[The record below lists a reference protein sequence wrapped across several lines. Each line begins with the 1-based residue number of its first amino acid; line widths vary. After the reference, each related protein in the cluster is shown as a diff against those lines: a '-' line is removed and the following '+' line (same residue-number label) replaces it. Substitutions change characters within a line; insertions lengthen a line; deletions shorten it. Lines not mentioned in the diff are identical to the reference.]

1 MDWRLKVATQAV
13 LNRVPFGQALRRLK
27 RRHFGYGPDDAN
39 LRETLVHLAQMKAA
53 LEAQGRTFEGATVL
67 EIGSGWFPT
76 IPIMLALGGAEQVL
90 MSDLNRHMDEVTFAA
105 TLRFL
110 RRVMPSN
117 SSLEA
122 IGALTDL
129 PIRYL
134 APFDVDEIQDGSLDV
149 VVSRTVFE
157 HIPPNDLLRLLK
169 GLRPKL
175 AAGGLMVHLI
185 DHSDHLEHTDKS
197 ISKINF
203 LTWST
208 SKHAFIYFLMQGGE
222 NRLRHHE
229 YQGLFEVAG
238 FEVLSASAQ
247 IHQPTRQL
255 ATTLPLAPPYAAL
268 SPDQLAA
275 LSSIYVLAPCPAAP
289 ARRR

>member
-13 LNRVPFGQALRRLK
+13 LNRVPFGPALRRLK
-27 RRHFGYGPDDAN
+27 RRHFGHEPDDAN
-39 LRETLVHLAQMKAA
+39 LHETLFHLSQMKAA
-53 LEAQGRTFEGATVL
+53 LEAQGRTVEGATVL

-110 RRVMPSN
+110 RRVMPSDPDLK
-117 SSLEA
+117 S

-134 APFDVDEIQDGSLDV
+134 PPFDVDDIPDGSLDLV
-149 VVSRTVFE
+149 ISRTVFE
-157 HIPPNDLLRLLK
+157 HIPPNDLLRLLRE
-169 GLRPKL
+169 LRPKL

-185 DHSDHLEHTDKS
+185 DHSDHLEHVDKA

-203 LTWST
+203 LTWT
-208 SKHAFIYFLMQGGE
+208 SKHALINFLMREGE
-222 NRLRHHE
+222 TRLRHHE
-229 YQGLFEVAG
+229 YQGLFEAAG
-238 FEVLSASAQ
+238 FDVLSASAE
-247 IHQPTRQL
+247 IHPPTREL
-255 ATTLPLAPPYAAL
+255 AKTLRLAAPFTAF
-268 SPDQLAA
+268 SSDQVAA
-275 LSSIYVLAPCPAAP
+275 LSSIYVLAPRPNAP
-289 ARRR
+289 A

>member
-27 RRHFGYGPDDAN
+27 RRHFGYEPDDAN
-39 LRETLVHLAQMKAA
+39 LRETLVHLGQMKAA
-53 LEAQGRTFEGATVL
+53 LEAQGRSFEGATVL

-76 IPIMLALGGAEQVL
+76 IPIMLSLGGAKQVL

-110 RRVMPSN
+110 KRVQPSN
-117 SSLEA
+117 PDLEA

-134 APFDVDEIQDGSLDV
+134 APFDLDDIPDRSLDL

-157 HIPPNDLLRLLK
+157 HIPPNDLARLLR
-169 GLRPKL
+169 GLRPKV

-185 DHSDHLEHTDKS
+185 DHSDHLEHVDKG

-203 LTWST
+203 LTWSR
-208 SKHAFIYFLMQGGE
+208 SKHALVNFLMRDGE
-222 NRLRHHE
+222 NRMRHHE
-229 YQGLFEVAG
+229 YQGLFEAAG
-238 FEVLSASAQ
+238 FDVLSASAQ
-247 IHQPTRQL
+247 IHPPTRDL
-255 ATTLPLAPPYAAL
+255 AKTLPLAAPFASF

-275 LSSIYVLAPCPAAP
+275 LSSIYVLAPRPNAP
-289 ARRR
+289 A

>member
-27 RRHFGYGPDDAN
+27 RRHFGYEPDDAN

-76 IPIMLALGGAEQVL
+76 IPIMLALGGAKQVL
-90 MSDLNRHMDEVTFAA
+90 MSDLNRHMDEMTFAA

-117 SSLEA
+117 PGLEA
-122 IGALTDL
+122 IGAFTDL

-134 APFDVDEIQDGSLDV
+134 APFDVDDIPDGSLDV

-157 HIPPNDLLRLLK
+157 HITPNDLLRLLK

-175 AAGGLMVHLI
+175 AAGGLMVHLV
-185 DHSDHLEHTDKS
+185 DHSDHLEHADKA

-208 SKHAFIYFLMQGGE
+208 SKHTLINSLMRDGE
-222 NRLRHHE
+222 NRMRHHE
-229 YQGLFEVAG
+229 YQGLFEAAG

-247 IHQPTRQL
+247 IHPPTREL
-255 ATTLPLAPPYAAL
+255 AKTLRLAAPFAAF
-268 SPDQLAA
+268 SPDQIAA
-275 LSSIYVLAPCPAAP
+275 LSSIYVLALRPNAP
-289 ARRR
+289 A